1 MDTTKRH
8 LLMGGSAAIL
18 ATALSGCGTLLYPER
33 KGQSGG
39 RIDPAVA
46 ILDGIGLLLFLIPG
60 LIAFAVDF
68 SNGTIYLPG
77 GRRAEKADDLSE
89 VKMTAALTKPEVDR
103 IWTENYGHA
112 APFELSELN
121 RRRLSDKS
129 MTLDTVATLAR
140 NDFARI

>member
-18 ATALSGCGTLLYPER
+18 AAALSGCGTLLYPER

-46 ILDGIGLLLFLIPG
+46 ILDGVGLLLFLIPG
-60 LIAFAVDF
+60 LIAFAVAF

-77 GRRAEKADDLSE
+77 GRRAEKSDDLSE
-89 VKMTAALTKPEVDR
+89 VKMSAALTKPEVDR
-103 IWTENYGHA
+103 IWTENYGHT
-112 APFELSELN
+112 APFELSELK